1 MEDGRRCATLTCV
14 PCGWLQESCASAL
27 TYSYV
32 APPCILPCLLL
43 KVQSQLVSKEYDSPG
58 MEQRYWSKR
67 GREVGAS
74 PKQRERERETG
85 SSISHSQLQQGRV
98 ALMGWRFSCYWI
110 KRIGRADHGEVSV
123 EGTYS

>member
-58 MEQRYWSKR
+58 MEQRYWSKS

-74 PKQRERERETG
+74 PKQRERERERLEARYP
-85 SSISHSQLQQGRV
+85 IHNCNREE
-98 ALMGWRFSCYWI
+98 W
-110 KRIGRADHGEVSV
+110 H
-123 EGTYS
+123 